1 MIQGSDP
8 IFLIYILSAL
18 VSGALAVIL
27 WQHRGKTGV
36 IPLLGTVLAVGV
48 WDVSLVLLYGV
59 DHPLAITVL
68 TGTLFLGVGFATMT
82 FLVFTL
88 VYTGREQFLTTPI
101 LAVLSAEPILL
112 AVLAVVNP
120 SNLLFESFNGAF
132 NPGPLLWIHLGYA
145 YLVLGLVTVLIFGFL
160 YRSRSLYKGQSAA
173 LLAGTLA
180 TWIANGVYVAG
191 FVEFDTSPIGFV
203 VAGSLYA
210 VAIVRY
216 RLADVVPIA
225 RDRVIDTVTDAV
237 FVVDT
242 GDRIIDINPAARD
255 LFEDADRAVIGTDVH
270 SLVDGYPVLE
280 EQYDEI
286 TTALVESE
294 REFSLDTVA
303 FHVRSTPIEDSRDRH
318 VGWLLIIRDITERIR
333 HEERLE
339 QQNERLEQFANIVSH
354 DLRNPLN
361 VADGYLDL
369 AREADD
375 PVQYFDEIERSHDR
389 METIIED
396 VLALAR
402 EGSAVT
408 DPEPVSLADLSERAW
423 ENVDTG
429 DSTLSVASELTFF
442 GDSDRVVRLFENLF
456 RNAVEHGSTSPDS
469 QARQDAVE
477 HGSTSRSEPDGSEDA
492 IEHGI
497 PDERNEDDVT
507 AASLAVDVGA
517 VTSDSGDPVGFYV
530 ADDGRGL
537 PEGGERVFEDG
548 YSTAQD
554 GTGFG
559 LSIVRGIATA
569 HGWSVEAGESD
580 TGGAKFEFLG
590 IEVAVPDEPERTVR

>member
-1 MIQGSDP
+1 MTQGLDP
-8 IFLIYILSAL
+8 ILLIYILSAL
-18 VSGALAVIL
+18 LSGALAVIL
-27 WQHRGKTGV
+27 WQHHGKTGV
-36 IPLLGTVLAVGV
+36 IPLLGTVLAVGL
-48 WDVSLVLLYGV
+48 WDVSLVLLSVIG
-59 DHPLAITVL
+59 HPLATTVL

-120 SNLLFESFNGAF
+120 SHLFFESFNGTLE
-132 NPGPLLWIHLGYA
+132 PGPLLWIHLGYA
-145 YLVLGLVTVLIFGFL
+145 YLVLGLVTVLILGFL

-173 LLAGTLA
+173 LLFGTLA

-225 RDRVIDTVTDAV
+225 RDRVIDTVTDGV
-237 FVVDT
+237 FVIDT
-242 GDRIIDINPAARD
+242 DDRIIDINPAARD
-255 LFEDADRAVIGTDVH
+255 LFEGADSSVIGTDVH
-270 SLVDGYPVLE
+270 SLIAGYPVLE

-286 TTALVESE
+286 TTAPVESE
-294 REFSLDTVA
+294 REFSLGTVA
-303 FHVRSTPIEDSRDRH
+303 YHVRSTPIEDSRDRH
-318 VGWLLIIRDITERIR
+318 VGWLLIIRDITERKR

-339 QQNERLEQFANIVSH
+339 QQNDRLEQFANIVSH

-375 PVQYFDEIERSHDR
+375 PAQYFDEIDRSHDR

-408 DPEPVSLADLSERAW
+408 DPEPVSLADLAEQAW
-423 ENVDTG
+423 ESVDTG
-429 DSTLSVASELTFF
+429 DATLSVTSDLTILA
-442 GDSDRVVRLFENLF
+442 DPKRITRLFENLF
-456 RNAVEHGSTSPDS
+456 RNSVEHGTPDATDDGADPIGSPLE
-469 QARQDAVE
+469 VE
-477 HGSTSRSEPDGSEDA
+477 VGTIGADDGGGS
-492 IEHGI
+492 
-497 PDERNEDDVT
+497 
-507 AASLAVDVGA
+507 
-517 VTSDSGDPVGFYV
+517 VGFYV
-530 ADDGRGL
+530 SDDGLGL
-537 PEGGERVFEDG
+537 PDEGEDVFEDG
-548 YSTAQD
+548 YTTNAE

-559 LSIVRGIATA
+559 LSIVQGIATA
-569 HGWSVEAGESD
+569 HGWTVTAGEGERGGARFDFTGVDSDGANESSADGSVGTLGSPVPASDGQPSD
-580 TGGAKFEFLG
+580 TT
-590 IEVAVPDEPERTVR
+590 PS